1 MRDRMM
7 MKLEHGAAGA
17 LAAPSATSA
26 EAAGEADHA
35 QRIRAVVDAEHAFVW
50 RNLRRPGVR
59 EADIDDAVQ
68 EVFVALFRHATKV
81 ERGKERGFLF
91 RACEFT
97 ALRARRTLARR
108 RESASTDADPM
119 FAETPAS
126 DSPDHALGRTQ
137 ALEQLDRVLDRLE
150 DELRSVFVLYEIEEM
165 TMNEIAQLLE
175 IPIGTVASRLRRART
190 SFMTHA
196 RHEEAND

>member
-7 MKLEHGAAGA
+7 MKLEHGAEALGA
-17 LAAPSATSA
+17 PPATSA
-26 EAAGEADHA
+26 GAAGEADHA
-35 QRIRAVVDAEHAFVW
+35 QRIRAVVEAEHAFVW
-50 RNLRRPGVR
+50 RNLRRLGVR

-68 EVFVALFRHATKV
+68 EVFVALFRQATEV
-81 ERGKERGFLF
+81 EHGKERGFLF

-108 RESASTDADPM
+108 RESTEADPM
-119 FAETPAS
+119 LAETPAS

-137 ALEQLDRVLDRLE
+137 ALERLDRVLDRLE

-196 RHEEAND
+196 RDEEAND

>member
-7 MKLEHGAAGA
+7 MKLEHRVGPLAADLAAGGDEVD
-17 LAAPSATSA
+17 L
-26 EAAGEADHA
+26 GR
-35 QRIRAVVDAEHAFVW
+35 RIRAVVDAEHAFVW
-50 RNLRRPGVR
+50 RTLRRLGVR

-68 EVFVALFRHATKV
+68 EVFVALFRHAA
-81 ERGKERGFLF
+81 EIEHGKERGFLF

-108 RESASTDADPM
+108 REDSE
-119 FAETPAS
+119 AEPVPPETRAS
-126 DSPDHALGRTQ
+126 DSPDYALGRTQ
-137 ALEQLDRVLDRLE
+137 ALERLDRVLDRLE
-150 DELRSVFVLYEIEEM
+150 DDLRSVFVLYEIEEM

-190 SFMTHA
+190 SVMSHA
-196 RHEEAND
+196 RDEEAHD